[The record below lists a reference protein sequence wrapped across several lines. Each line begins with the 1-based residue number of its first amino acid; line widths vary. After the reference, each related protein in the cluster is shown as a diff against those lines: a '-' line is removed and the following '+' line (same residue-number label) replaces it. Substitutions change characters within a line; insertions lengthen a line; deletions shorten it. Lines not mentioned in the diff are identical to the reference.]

1 MNELYNC
8 IPLDSEAAKRITY
21 FAQLC
26 KKIKVYYVS
35 NRT

>member
-8 IPLDSEAAKRITY
+8 IPLDSEAAKKITY

-26 KKIKVYYVS
+26 KKNK
-35 NRT
+35 R